1 MEPVVEKS
9 SKKNRRDYP
18 NQGHLATQSWPSLTY
33 QETTGQNDCM
43 IMVDHGAGSIEV
55 MKCEVICYFLN
66 LKKNNKHC
74 ITLDLPSTLAKC
86 IRGIR
91 MGVSVCLAAIGLGYG
106 LYSNRLPLH
115 SNLCFIIGLSELS
128 THVQ

>member
-1 MEPVVEKS
+1 MKKPA
-9 SKKNRRDYP
+9 KKNQRDYP

-55 MKCEVICYFLN
+55 NIAS
-66 LKKNNKHC
+66 
-74 ITLDLPSTLAKC
+74 LDLPSTLAKC

-115 SNLCFIIGLSELS
+115 SNLCFIVDLSELS

>member
-9 SKKNRRDYP
+9 SKKNQRDYP

-55 MKCEVICYFLN
+55 MKCELN
-66 LKKNNKHC
+66 
-74 ITLDLPSTLAKC
+74 
-86 IRGIR
+86 
-91 MGVSVCLAAIGLGYG
+91 
-106 LYSNRLPLH
+106 
-115 SNLCFIIGLSELS
+115 
-128 THVQ
+128 